1 MQTHT
6 YLLDLLDRLS
16 VTLALYGYTS
26 MEFCLVFLHIV
37 LSLPYLP
44 FSLKYNDFSEDVFEI
59 MDQCGKIR
67 Y

>member
-1 MQTHT
+1 
-6 YLLDLLDRLS
+6 
-16 VTLALYGYTS
+16 
-26 MEFCLVFLHIV
+26 MEFCLVFLLIV